1 MTCIWSVSGP
11 GIPQVPS
18 WGSLRRTSASSSV
31 SSVPGVSTFP
41 RSASR
46 SSNMSYQ
53 EQSTPDRSDIL
64 NAVLAAGDA
73 CSSGEQETVVFSD
86 VKMEPVQASAS
97 PSRPNTVDQ
106 VNIFFILLI
115 FVV

>member
-1 MTCIWSVSGP
+1 
-11 GIPQVPS
+11 
-18 WGSLRRTSASSSV
+18 
-31 SSVPGVSTFP
+31 
-41 RSASR
+41 
-46 SSNMSYQ
+46 MSYQ

-106 VNIFFILLI
+106 VNIIFILANFCGLRLSELI
-115 FVV
+115 FKQELIYFLTRRTKIRGLQDLLKLKYQINVFHYYDKLCNF